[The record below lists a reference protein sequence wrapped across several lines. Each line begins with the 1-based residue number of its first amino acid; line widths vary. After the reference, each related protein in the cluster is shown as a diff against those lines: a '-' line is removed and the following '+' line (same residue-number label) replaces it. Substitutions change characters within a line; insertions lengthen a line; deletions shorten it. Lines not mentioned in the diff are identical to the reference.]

1 MGVFLAFLTLVFW
14 GFGDFLIQKSTRKFG
29 DSIALFYIT
38 AAGMIGFFPWVIGD
52 LGTITASPF
61 NLFLLLSA
69 GIVIFFAGIFNFEG
83 LRKGKIS
90 VIEPIFALEVIVA
103 AVLASLILK
112 EFLTAWQILWLSL
125 GILGILLVSLK
136 SLAHLKKISLEK
148 GVIYAFFGALAMGF
162 SNFFFG
168 WGSREI
174 NPLMVNWF
182 TDTFIVSILAIY
194 LTRAS
199 RWREVWRDWRKS
211 KKLILGVSILDNL
224 AWLFFS
230 YSMVLIP
237 IAIATGISE
246 SYIALAA
253 ILGLVFNK
261 EKLKKH
267 QWYGLALALLAVMII
282 AFTIPN

>member
-1 MGVFLAFLTLVFW
+1 
-14 GFGDFLIQKSTRKFG
+14 
-29 DSIALFYIT
+29 
-38 AAGMIGFFPWVIGD
+38 
-52 LGTITASPF
+52 
-61 NLFLLLSA
+61 
-69 GIVIFFAGIFNFEG
+69 
-83 LRKGKIS
+83 
-90 VIEPIFALEVIVA
+90 
-103 AVLASLILK
+103 
-112 EFLTAWQILWLSL
+112 
-125 GILGILLVSLK
+125 
-136 SLAHLKKISLEK
+136 
-148 GVIYAFFGALAMGF
+148 
-162 SNFFFG
+162 
-168 WGSREI
+168 
-174 NPLMVNWF
+174 MVNWF

-194 LTRAS
+194 LTRTS

-224 AWLFFS
+224 AWLVFS

-267 QWYGLALALLAVMII
+267 QWYGLALALLAVIVI

>member
-1 MGVFLAFLTLVFW
+1 MV
-14 GFGDFLIQKSTRKFG
+14 
-29 DSIALFYIT
+29 
-38 AAGMIGFFPWVIGD
+38 FFPWVIGD
-52 LGTITASPF
+52 LRTITASPF

-125 GILGILLVSLK
+125 GIFGILLVSLK

-174 NPLMVNWF
+174 NPLMINWF

-194 LTRAS
+194 LTRTS

-246 SYIALAA
+246 SYIVLAA

-267 QWYGLALALLAVMII
+267 QWYGLALALLAVIVI